1 MPDFD
6 VDTDFSVD
14 VFRDGDDVRMYLS
27 SFWKFVSDVGD
38 ARGVDWVGVE
48 AMRVSQD
55 VVVVVPVGLVVV
67 PVGLVVV
74 PDGLV
79 VVPDGLVV
87 VPVVVVI
94 TYPL

>member
-14 VFRDGDDVRMYLS
+14 VFRDADDVRMYVS
-27 SFWKFVSDVGD
+27 SFWKFGSDVGD

-67 PVGLVVV
+67 P
-74 PDGLV
+74 DGLV
-79 VVPDGLVV
+79 VVPVGLVV

>member
-27 SFWKFVSDVGD
+27 SFWKFGSDVGML
-38 ARGVDWVGVE
+38 GVDWVGVE

-74 PDGLV
+74 PVGLV
-79 VVPDGLVV
+79 VVPVGLVV